1 MELGEKLR
9 QARVEAGLS
18 QRQLCG
24 QQISRNMLSQ
34 IESGKARPS
43 MDTLR
48 YLAAQLGKSVSW
60 FLEEES
66 ITSPNQQV
74 MATAREAY
82 RVGAYQSA
90 LEALSGYRMPD
101 LTFDPERAF
110 IEALCRLGLA
120 AQALEQGK
128 LPYARQLL
136 EKAENCP
143 SPYWTP
149 PLEAE
154 RRLLLAQAGGDVSIL
169 PDERPLLLQARQA
182 LDAGNGPQA
191 IKYLEA
197 VQARDPSRQLLMGQA
212 LVLCGN
218 FKGAALCLHD
228 AEQAFPQETA
238 PLLEQCYRELEDF
251 KMAYHYACLQ
261 KE

>member
-9 QARVEAGLS
+9 QARLEAGLS

-48 YLAAQLGKSVSW
+48 FLAARLGKSLSW

-66 ITSPNQQV
+66 VTSPNQQT
-74 MATAREAY
+74 MATARETY
-82 RVGAYQSA
+82 RAGAYSSA
-90 LEALSGYRMPD
+90 LEALSGYSAPD
-101 LTFDPERAF
+101 PTFDPEKAL
-110 IEALCRLGLA
+110 IEALCRLALA
-120 AQALEQGK
+120 AEAMDAGK

-136 EKAENCP
+136 EKAENCQ
-143 SPYWTP
+143 SPYWAA

-154 RRLLLAQAGGDVSIL
+154 RRLLLAQAGGNVSIL
-169 PDERPLLLQARQA
+169 PDDRPLLLQAQQA

-197 VQARDPSRQLLMGQA
+197 VQARDPSRQLLLGQA

-218 FKGAALCLHD
+218 FNDAAACLHE
-228 AEQAFPQETA
+228 AEQDFPQKTA
-238 PLLEQCYRELEDF
+238 PLLEQCYRALEDY

-261 KE
+261 RE